1 MPRPSPLAVAPA
13 GAVSVGRNTGG
24 STPGDGSPP
33 QTSLFVDYQ
42 EGRSARFIL
51 SADEPASFECSLDGS
66 PFTACASPRS
76 YHRLKPGWHA
86 FAVRATD
93 RAGNT
98 DASAARLR
106 WHATGKPAANQ
117 GQQGAD

>member
-1 MPRPSPLAVAPA
+1 VAVAPA
-13 GAVSVGRNTGG
+13 GPVSVGRNTGG

-33 QTSLFVDYQ
+33 QTSLSADYPA
-42 EGRSARFIL
+42 GRSARFAL
-51 SADEPASFECSLDGS
+51 SADEPASFQCSLDGS
-66 PFTACASPRS
+66 PFTACASPQTYRG
-76 YHRLKPGWHA
+76 LKPGWHT

-98 DASAARLR
+98 DATAAQLR